1 MIYSIYSK
9 KDATIYEGTAASED
23 VDTEYMNT
31 GIDEILEI
39 QKIVSSSLTA
49 NTYNSRALVYFDID
63 WSKINAGSAS
73 TAASN
78 SMYLNLY
85 TAQSLVI
92 PYSYNLVVHPIS
104 ESWDMG
110 LGRYG
115 NKPRVTDGVSWTNRS
130 GDGTSGT
137 PWVTASGAGPLNSG
151 FLTTG
156 TGSNGQTNNG
166 GGTWYTAS
174 FATQSFTHESTDI
187 RMDVTNIT
195 LDWSSSEYPNEGF
208 ITKRSGSTATPATNQ
223 EGDTNKYGSL
233 QFFAENTHTVY
244 PPRLEIC
251 WNDKAWATGSLSA
264 LDMSDTGAVFF
275 YLRNN
280 RGNYKRGGK
289 IRFYISGR
297 EKYPVK
303 TYGTTSAEL
312 DITYTP
318 NNLVCYS
325 IKDVKTNETIIPYD
339 DTYTNL
345 SCHSTKGNYFDLYS
359 DSLFE
364 ERDYKIQLR
373 YKAAAASTDYSY
385 YDIKDTFKV
394 SI

>member
-9 KDATIYEGTAASED
+9 KDSTMYEGTAASAD
-23 VDTEYMNT
+23 IDTEYMNT

-39 QKIVSSSLTA
+39 QKIISSSLTT
-49 NTYNSRALVYFDID
+49 NIYNSRALVYFDID
-63 WSKINAGSAS
+63 WSKINEGSAS
-73 TAASN
+73 TATSN

-85 TAQSLVI
+85 TAQSI
-92 PYSYNLVVHPIS
+92 AAPYSYSLVAHPVS
-104 ESWDMG
+104 ESWEMG

-115 NKPRVTDGVSWTNRS
+115 NKPRVTDGVSWTNRY
-130 GDGTSGT
+130 GNGTSGT
-137 PWVTASGAGPLNSG
+137 PWITASFAV
-151 FLTTG
+151 TG
-156 TGSNGQTNNG
+156 TGSNGETNDG
-166 GGTWYTAS
+166 GGTWFTSS
-174 FATQSFTHESTDI
+174 FATQTFTHESADI
-187 RMDVTNIT
+187 RMDVTDIT
-195 LDWSSSEYPNEGF
+195 LDWSSSVFTNNGF
-208 ITKRSGSTATPATNQ
+208 VVKRSGSA
-223 EGDTNKYGSL
+223 EGDKNKYGSL

-251 WNDKAWATGSLSA
+251 WNDKAWATGTLSA

-275 YLRNN
+275 YLKNN

-289 IRFYISGR
+289 IRFYVSGR